1 MRNSIQ
7 DDSTE
12 YQNSK
17 IDEYQMTT
25 DFSQISHNQQQL
37 SQSPTKEVVPTDLSK
52 VTIKQE
58 SKQAYSNMGGQ

>member
-1 MRNSIQ
+1 
-7 DDSTE
+7 
-12 YQNSK
+12 
-17 IDEYQMTT
+17 MTT
-25 DFSQISHNQQQL
+25 DFSQMSHNQQQL